1 MWGMQTNGK
10 KKLRKALRR
19 VDKVVIMDIRRQ
31 LDQQRKWKAEVVK
44 RTAAPKAAVAAKKA
58 EAKVV
63 PMNTEKTEAKAA

>member
-31 LDQQRKWKAEVVK
+31 LEQQRKWKAEVVK
-44 RTAAPKAAVAAKKA
+44 RTASSKTSVVSIDADKNKA
-58 EAKVV
+58 
-63 PMNTEKTEAKAA
+63 KTKAKAA